1 MIKEKVILRSE
12 VYNIYSSEQQERM
25 KVYFQLT
32 ERIEFANQSISS
44 ARISVLGCRK
54 SRAASRSAK
63 EFTTSTRRSSRTA
76 MRGIEKSC
84 SMPR

>member
-44 ARISVLGCRK
+44 ARISVLDCRR
-54 SRAASRSAK
+54 SRAANRSAK
-63 EFTTSTRRSSRTA
+63 GFTTSTRRSSRTA
-76 MRGIEKSC
+76 MRGIEKSY
-84 SMPR
+84 STPR